1 MRGTQPAWHIRR
13 RKAAERNQLR
23 YPSAGVT
30 GCALH
35 VARLDKSIQFFGD
48 LLGGRAVGMR
58 RHVYC
63 TTVEGGQ
70 TVPVRI
76 G

>member
-1 MRGTQPAWHIRR
+1 MRRATLAWYVRR
-13 RKAAERNQLR
+13 RKAAARNQLR

-30 GCALH
+30 GWPLH

-48 LLGGRAVGMR
+48 LLWGRAAGLY
-58 RHVYC
+58 RHTYC

-70 TVPVRI
+70 TVPVCI